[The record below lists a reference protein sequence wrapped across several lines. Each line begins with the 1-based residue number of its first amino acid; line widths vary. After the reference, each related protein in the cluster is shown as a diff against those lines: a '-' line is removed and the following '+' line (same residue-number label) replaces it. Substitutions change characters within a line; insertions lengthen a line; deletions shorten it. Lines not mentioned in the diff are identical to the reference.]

1 VGYLFAFM
9 GIFCLPG
16 FVALGYG
23 LLSAR
28 RSMLASTWPT
38 ARGVIAKVNLEQSSG
53 GGDGSTVYGVR
64 MRYRYTV
71 DGVAYEGSRIAFGYG
86 SSSGWQSHN
95 DIYEKLENAKSVSV
109 RYDPAK
115 PSVSCL
121 SVGIHHGIRFLL
133 IFSMLWF
140 GFCIGFTCLCYFTS
154 GSDEVLLQS
163 LSVG

>member
-1 VGYLFAFM
+1 MKSEVGYLFAFM

-86 SSSGWQSHN
+86 SLRPGKAFGVLPLGWDPSWDSVPL
-95 DIYEKLENAKSVSV
+95 DIFDVVVWLLHRIY
-109 RYDPAK
+109 
-115 PSVSCL
+115 L
-121 SVGIHHGIRFLL
+121 SLLFHIRVG
-133 IFSMLWF
+133 
-140 GFCIGFTCLCYFTS
+140 
-154 GSDEVLLQS
+154 
-163 LSVG
+163 